1 MDQGGSGGPSE
12 KGSDDG
18 YALVLEPVGFTKRL
32 CRVYNKK
39 GSRMPPKILT

>member
-32 CRVYNKK
+32 YVGCTTKK
-39 GSRMPPKILT
+39 GQGCLQRF